1 MERFQLLMF
10 SRDSS
15 LVGLVRAALQD
26 LGVAGCYF
34 DTDSARVL
42 EALRSRHFDG
52 IILDCSDVARAQE
65 ITKRLRRGPSNRP
78 TPVIAIVND
87 ATDMQAI
94 QSSGANFNVCKPVS
108 PAMLNAHL
116 RKAFDAIQKEHR
128 RYFRYTVSLEVLVGT
143 EKAGLTSARLI
154 NLSADGLAVRLSRS
168 VKLEGPV
175 NLRFDLPSIEP
186 YRIDAEG
193 EIAWTDAEGR
203 MGVKLSHMPADARRK
218 YSEWL
223 DVLHSQHEFR
233 KHTEEANQQNR

>member
-1 MERFQLLMF
+1 MEHFQLLMF

-34 DTDSARVL
+34 DTDSSRVL

-52 IILDCSDVARAQE
+52 IILDCSDAARAQE
-65 ITKRLRRGPSNRP
+65 ITARIRRGQSNRQ

-87 ATDMQAI
+87 SNDMRAI
-94 QSSGANFNVCKPVS
+94 QSAGANFNVCKPVS
-108 PAMLNAHL
+108 PAMLRAHL
-116 RKAFDAIQKEHR
+116 SNAFDAMQKEHW
-128 RYFRYTVSLEVLVGT
+128 RYFRYTVSLEVSVGT

-186 YRIDAEG
+186 YRIDAKG
-193 EIAWTDAEGR
+193 EIAWTDGEGR
-203 MGVKLSHMPADARRK
+203 MGVKLSHMPMEARRK
-218 YSEWL
+218 YAEWL
-223 DVLHSQHEFR
+223 GVLHSQHEFR
-233 KHTEEANQQNR
+233 RHTEEANQHNR